1 MLNTYCVLGMV
12 LGTCTC
18 IWSLTTPGGD
28 DSLILQMRKPVEVRF
43 PKAIFYG
50 ESETEFEPRSM
61 LLQIQG
67 SRLQFSFEIFIVLW
81 NIEQERALRDLI
93 AYSSCPKPS
102 VFPR

>member
-1 MLNTYCVLGMV
+1 M
-12 LGTCTC
+12 
-18 IWSLTTPGGD
+18 
-28 DSLILQMRKPVEVRF
+28 EVRF